1 MVINKILIAATS
13 VLAMSGI
20 IQARAESNGLALVE
34 RPATTGTVLSSPALT
49 DTGSET
55 YQSFAG
61 PSVPVVSGQVLQ
73 PNGSEGIVQTANS
86 LPRGFLLGTPEYDYA
101 QSVQRYFAARTAR
114 EMLARATQRPH
125 PG

>member
-1 MVINKILIAATS
+1 MIATVPGEVALATTPSPPGRGPTTRIPLGPAQVPSRGTEQKKMVINKILIAATS

-73 PNGSEGIVQTANS
+73 
-86 LPRGFLLGTPEYDYA
+86 
-101 QSVQRYFAARTAR
+101 
-114 EMLARATQRPH
+114 
-125 PG
+125 